1 MEGGR
6 SGSGRIVRW
15 VLFLLVVVGAASVP
29 AALSCAE
36 EPVEAPL
43 IAPGGGAVNVT

>member
-15 VLFLLVVVGAASVP
+15 VLFLLVVVGVAVAGPGASCFP
-29 AALSCAE
+29 AGG
-36 EPVEAPL
+36 EAPL
-43 IAPGGGAVNVT
+43 MAPGGGSLSPT